1 MTTQSIIGVLLA
13 GGRSS
18 RMGGAGDKCLSLL
31 GGQTLLARAIARAQ
45 AQVRELIL
53 NANGDAARFAPYG
66 LPVIPDTIEG
76 FAGPLAGILSALEWA
91 RRRHPEC
98 SHVASFATDTPFFPV
113 DLVRQLRQAMDAK
126 SALIAIA
133 SSGGRSHPVFGL
145 WPVALAADLRQAM
158 TRENIRK
165 VGLWAA
171 RHGAAV
177 AEFQTL
183 PSDPFFNINR
193 PQDLAEAEILLR
205 RCSG

>member
-13 GGRSS
+13 GGKSS

-45 AQVRELIL
+45 PQVTELIL
-53 NANGDAARFAPYG
+53 NAHGDAARFTPYG
-66 LPVIPDTIEG
+66 LAVIPDTIEG

-91 RRRHPEC
+91 QQYRPQC

-113 DLVRQLRQAMDAK
+113 DLVRQLRRSMDTQ
-126 SALIAIA
+126 SAPLAIA
-133 SSGGRSHPVFGL
+133 SSEGRSHPVFGL

-165 VGLWAA
+165 VDLWAG
-171 RHGAAV
+171 RHGAAI
-177 AEFQTL
+177 AEF
-183 PSDPFFNINR
+183 PAFACNAFFNINH
-193 PQDLAEAEILLR
+193 PQDLAEAARLLR